1 LAKIY
6 ALFIKATFKD
16 MLMSSTLYT
25 SPRLDGFRMPAEH
38 EPQEQVWMAWPT
50 REDNWRE
57 KGKHAQAEFVAVAT
71 AIAQSTKVTFIVDA
85 KHYEQARLALPD
97 QIRVIEIPS
106 DDCWMRDIGATY
118 VVNDQGE
125 RRANSWQ
132 FNAWGGELDGL
143 YDSWEQDNAVAEKMA
158 AVTGDYVYHAPLILE
173 GGSIHVD
180 GEGTLYTTEE
190 CLLHP
195 SRNPHLSKE
204 DIEDLLKVYLN
215 VEKIIWLKDGLYNDE
230 TNGHVDNIMHVIRP
244 GVVALTDCEDSN
256 DPQYAIS
263 KAALKV
269 LSQAIDAKG
278 RTLEIIKLPMPG
290 PLFVSEDEA
299 KNLLKSD
306 SMNRQVGERLA
317 ASYANFLITNNSI
330 VFPTFGE
337 KTDEQAKEILQK
349 AFPEHKVIGVYA
361 RNILLGGG
369 NIHCITQQVPEK
381 CSIKVV

>member
-1 LAKIY
+1 
-6 ALFIKATFKD
+6 
-16 MLMSSTLYT
+16 MSQSLST
-25 SPRLDGFRMPAEH
+25 SPKLDGFRMPAEH

-50 REDNWRE
+50 REDNWRDN
-57 KGKHAQAEFVAVAT
+57 GRPAQAEFVAVAT
-71 AIAQSTKVTFIVDA
+71 AIAQATDVTFIVDA
-85 KHYEQARLALPD
+85 KYFDEARRALLSH
-97 QIRVIEIPS
+97 IRVIEIPS

-118 VVNDQGE
+118 VVNDKGE
-125 RRANSWQ
+125 RRANNWE

-158 AVTGDYVYHAPLILE
+158 EVTNDDVYFVPLILE

-195 SRNPHLSKE
+195 SRNPNLSKE
-204 DIEDLLKVYLN
+204 DIEDLLKSYLN
-215 VEKIIWLKDGLYNDE
+215 VEKIIWLKSGLYNDE

-244 GVVALTDCEDSN
+244 GVVALTDCEDPS

-269 LSQAIDAKG
+269 LSQCHDAKG
-278 RTLEIIKLPMPG
+278 RALEIIKLPLPG

-299 KNLLKSD
+299 KNLIESD
-306 SMNRQVGERLA
+306 SMNRQAGERLA
-317 ASYANFLITNNSI
+317 ASYANFLITNDHI
-330 VFPTFGE
+330 VFPIFGIS
-337 KTDEQAKEILQK
+337 TDKQAQQILQT
-349 AFPEHKVIGVYA
+349 AFPDHKLIGVYA

-369 NIHCITQQVPEK
+369 NIHCITQQVPKK
-381 CSIKVV
+381 CVIKAT

>member
-1 LAKIY
+1 
-6 ALFIKATFKD
+6 
-16 MLMSSTLYT
+16 MSTTLNT
-25 SPRLDGFRMPAEH
+25 SPKLDGFRMPAEH
-38 EPQEQVWMAWPT
+38 EPQDQVWMAWPT

-71 AIAQSTKVTFIVDA
+71 AIAEATDVTFIVDA
-85 KHYEQARLALPD
+85 KHFDDARNALPSH
-97 QIRVIEIPS
+97 IRVIEIPS

-118 VVNDQGE
+118 VVNDKGE
-125 RRANSWQ
+125 RRANSWE

-158 AVTGDYVYHAPLILE
+158 AVTGDPVYQAPLILE

-195 SRNPHLSKE
+195 SRNPHLGKT
-204 DIEDLLKVYLN
+204 DIENLLKDYLN

-244 GVVALTDCEDSN
+244 GVIALTDCDDLN

-269 LSQAIDAKG
+269 LSETADAKG
-278 RTLEIIKLPMPG
+278 RALEIIKLPLPG
-290 PLFVSEDEA
+290 PLFVSVDEA
-299 KNLLKSD
+299 QNLLESD
-306 SMNRQVGERLA
+306 SMNRQAGERLA
-317 ASYANFLITNNSI
+317 ASYANFLITNKSI
-330 VFPTFGE
+330 IFPTFGV
-337 KTDEQAKEILQK
+337 KTDELAREILQK
-349 AFPEHKVIGVYA
+349 AFPEFTVTGVYA

-369 NIHCITQQVPEK
+369 NIHCITQQVPMK
-381 CSIKVV
+381 CAI

>member
-1 LAKIY
+1 
-6 ALFIKATFKD
+6 
-16 MLMSSTLYT
+16 MSSTLFT

-38 EPQEQVWMAWPT
+38 EPQVQVWMAWPT

-57 KGKHAQAEFVAVAT
+57 QGKPAQQEFVAVAE
-71 AIAQSTKVTFIVDA
+71 AISKAADVTFIVDE
-85 KHYEQARLALPD
+85 KHHDQARQSLPD
-97 QIRVIEIPS
+97 HIRLLTIPS

-118 VVNDQGE
+118 VVNDKGE

-158 AVTGDYVYHAPLILE
+158 AVTGDQVYAAPLILE

-195 SRNPHLSKE
+195 SRNPDLSKA

-215 VEKIIWLKDGLYNDE
+215 VDKIIWLKDGLFNDE

-244 GVVALTDCEDSN
+244 GVVALTYCEDPN

-263 KAALKV
+263 QAAFQV
-269 LSQAIDAKG
+269 LSNTKDAKG
-278 RTLEIIKLPMPG
+278 RTLDIIKLPMPG
-290 PLFVSEDEA
+290 PLYVSEEEA
-299 KNLLKSD
+299 KSVVESPN
-306 SMNRQVGERLA
+306 MNRDAGERLA
-317 ASYANFLITNNSI
+317 ASYANFLICNQHI
-330 VFPTFGE
+330 IFPVFGVD
-337 KTDEQAKEILQK
+337 TDEQAKRLLQA
-349 AFPEHKVIGVYA
+349 AFPDYDIHGIYA

-369 NIHCITQQVPEK
+369 NIHCITQQVPK
-381 CSIKVV
+381 KSAVKGI

>member
-1 LAKIY
+1 
-6 ALFIKATFKD
+6 
-16 MLMSSTLYT
+16 MSSTLYT
-25 SPRLDGFRMPAEH
+25 SPTLDGFRMPAEH
-38 EPQEQVWMAWPT
+38 EPQDQVWMAWPT

-71 AIAQSTKVTFIVDA
+71 AIAQSTKVTFIVDD
-85 KHYEQARLALPD
+85 KHYEQARLALHD
-97 QIRVIEIPS
+97 QIRVIKIPS

-118 VVNDQGE
+118 VINDLGE

-158 AVTGDYVYHAPLILE
+158 AVTDDYVYQVPLILE

-180 GEGTLYTTEE
+180 GEGTLFTTEE

-195 SRNPHLSKE
+195 SRNPHLSKKE
-204 DIEDLLKVYLN
+204 IEDLLKAYLS
-215 VEKIIWLKDGLYNDE
+215 VEKIVWLKNGLYNDE
-230 TNGHVDNIMHVIRP
+230 TNGHVDNIMHVVRP
-244 GVVALTDCEDSN
+244 GVVALTDCEDPS

-269 LSQAIDAKG
+269 LSETVDAKG
-278 RTLEIIKLPMPG
+278 RTLDIIKLPLPG

-299 KNLLKSD
+299 KNLLDSD
-306 SMNRQVGERLA
+306 SMNRQAGERLA
-317 ASYANFLITNNSI
+317 ASYANFLITNHSVI
-330 VFPTFGE
+330 FPTFGE
-337 KTDEQAKEILQK
+337 KTDDHAKDTLQK
-349 AFPEHKVIGVYA
+349 AFPNHNLIGVYA

-369 NIHCITQQVPEK
+369 NIHCITQQVPMK
-381 CSIKVV
+381 RSIKEF